1 MQSFRMKLC
10 SLWHW
15 RPAPTSGFATRC
27 IPFGYEVQPQ
37 TLAIWLGR
45 IDSET
50 VLPVIVNS
58 DYARQGSF
66 DVTREAPL
74 SNSEG
79 GEQKLRAEGKYKTNT
94 HTQRHTDTH
103 RHNAKADQKIGDW
116 PNLRAGLQYGTI
128 FPCLL
133 QNQGI
138 DEGCR
143 GRHLSQQC
151 IFALLAWALAF
162 A

>member
-94 HTQRHTDTH
+94 HTQRHTDTTPRQIRRLEIGQTCAQVFSMAPSSH
-103 RHNAKADQKIGDW
+103 ACFRTKASM
-116 PNLRAGLQYGTI
+116 RAAEAAI
-128 FPCLL
+128 
-133 QNQGI
+133 
-138 DEGCR
+138 
-143 GRHLSQQC
+143 
-151 IFALLAWALAF
+151 
-162 A
+162 

>member
-94 HTQRHTDTH
+94 HTQTH
-103 RHNAKADQKIGDW
+103 RHTQTQRQGGSEDWRLAKLARRSSVW
-116 PNLRAGLQYGTI
+116 HHLPMPASE
-128 FPCLL
+128 P
-133 QNQGI
+133 
-138 DEGCR
+138 
-143 GRHLSQQC
+143 RHR
-151 IFALLAWALAF
+151 
-162 A
+162 